1 MNDLTGMFEDS
12 ADLEERIGYA
22 SQLLKQAADE
32 TGVDLDSLSE
42 EDLSGMLT
50 ELVTEGA
57 GEGGGHGGEGGQE
70 GGGGGEGGEGGGGG
84 EEGKTASEITV
95 ADVALEITK
104 RAAAQGVD
112 LSEVDPDVY
121 GEIFD
126 KVASEMADPEFA
138 EEQQKWAAQAANMDE
153 LGRVAARGF
162 VDEINKL
169 AADKDDDDKKDK
181 DEDDDDE
188 VDIKVKKAA
197 LKEKAKAL
205 AAGARAVG
213 GRAGNS
219 LGRAERRISE
229 SVGRGTSKN
238 KTQNFEAMQ
247 NRGRKVIG
255 GAAGA
260 SVATGAAAHHRS
272 KKAGLEDAA
281 LVADAIEVLRAAGY
295 DL

>member
-32 TGVDLDSLSE
+32 TGVDLDTLSE

-57 GEGGGHGGEGGQE
+57 GEGGDHSGEGEQE
-70 GGGGGEGGEGGGGG
+70 GGGEGGEGGGGG
-84 EEGKTASEITV
+84 EEGKTAAEITV

-112 LSEVDPDVY
+112 LSEIDPDVY

-169 AADKDDDDKKDK
+169 AADKDDDDKKD
-181 DEDDDDE
+181 EDDDDE

-197 LKEKAKAL
+197 LKDKAKAL
-205 AAGARAVG
+205 AAGARSIG
-213 GRAGNS
+213 GRVGNS
-219 LGRAERRISE
+219 LGRAERRVSE

-255 GAAGA
+255 GSAAGVGA
-260 SVATGAAAHHRS
+260 VGAGAAAHHRS